1 MAGRHGSLGQGFR
14 SSGGSYSVVEGKS
27 PEQVEKLLIQEI
39 KEPEVDIDPD
49 VEKEITELQE
59 KKLNEEKKD
68 ALCKDCSGEDKGKP
82 IQGLVIIKGL
92 EKDGDEYTDGK
103 ILDPSTGKLYKCYI
117 ALEEPNKLKV
127 RGYVGFSLLG
137 RTQYWHRVE

>member
-1 MAGRHGSLGQGFR
+1 MKRITLSLFLLCFSTVLFAQDVTGKWKTIDDNTGEAK
-14 SSGGSYSVVEGKS
+14 SIVNIYKEDGKVYGKVVE
-27 PEQVEKLLIQEI
+27 I
-39 KEPEVDIDPD
+39 
-49 VEKEITELQE
+49 
-59 KKLNEEKKD
+59 LNEEKKD